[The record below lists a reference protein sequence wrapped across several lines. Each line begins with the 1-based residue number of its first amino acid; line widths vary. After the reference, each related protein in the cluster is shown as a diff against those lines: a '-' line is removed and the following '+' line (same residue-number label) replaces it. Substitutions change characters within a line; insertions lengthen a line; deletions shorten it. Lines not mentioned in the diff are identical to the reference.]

1 MTEENKDSTK
11 SEEKK
16 EKVLAE
22 VSECAG
28 CKAKRLRE
36 ERRCGHHIESHC
48 CEEEPHCC
56 CNHHSHC
63 GCHDHGDCGCHYH

>member
-1 MTEENKDSTK
+1 MAEENKDSTK

-36 ERRCGHHIESHC
+36 
-48 CEEEPHCC
+48 
-56 CNHHSHC
+56 
-63 GCHDHGDCGCHYH
+63 